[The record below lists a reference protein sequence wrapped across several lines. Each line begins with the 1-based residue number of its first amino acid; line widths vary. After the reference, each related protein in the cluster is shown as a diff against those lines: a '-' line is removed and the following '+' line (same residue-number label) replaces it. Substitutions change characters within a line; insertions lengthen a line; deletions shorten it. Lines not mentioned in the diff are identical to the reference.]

1 MQIDWLTVAAQIV
14 NFLILVW
21 LLKRFLYGPVIE
33 AMQKREKH
41 IQARFDSAAQEEQHA
56 KDEAERYRDQQQTLD
71 REREE
76 ILADARHEADE
87 IRRTL
92 KQEARDEV
100 DGQRHRWLE
109 ELESDKEETLS
120 EISRQITRQV
130 AHATRQALSELAD
143 AELETQAVK
152 VFLKRLHALDEDEQK
167 DLAQALSG
175 KNVAV
180 VASAFDLPKKLRD
193 QIGVAVSGLLGSEA
207 SLRFEQSAELTCGLE
222 LVVADR
228 KIGWNVA
235 DYLDGLEQ
243 DLDAAL
249 RPSSGEE

>member
-1 MQIDWLTVAAQIV
+1 MSIDWITVTAQIV
-14 NFLILVW
+14 NFLVLVW

-33 AMQKREKH
+33 AMQKREDR
-41 IQARFDSAAQEEQHA
+41 IQARLDSAAQQEQHA
-56 KDEAERYRDQQQTLD
+56 MEEAERYRDQQQTLD

-87 IRRTL
+87 VRRTL
-92 KQEARDEV
+92 KQAARDEV
-100 DGQRHRWLE
+100 DGQRRRWLA
-109 ELESDKEETLS
+109 ELERDKEETLS
-120 EISRQITRQV
+120 EISRQVARQV

-143 AELETQAVK
+143 AELEAQAVK

-167 DLAQALSG
+167 NLAQALSG
-175 KNVAV
+175 KHDAV

-193 QIGVAVSGLLGSEA
+193 QIGAAVSGLLGSETP
-207 SLRFEQSAELTCGLE
+207 LRFEQSAELTCGLE
-222 LVVADR
+222 LAVADR
-228 KIGWNVA
+228 KIGWNIA

-243 DLDAAL
+243 DLEASL